1 MRKMMPV
8 GPLMI
13 EHRLIER
20 MIAEIGNEADRVEN
34 GGKPDPAF
42 TDVAADFIRF
52 YADECHHGKEEDIL
66 FRELGK
72 KNLSPEDERIM
83 RDLVAD
89 HAKGRTVTKKMVEAN
104 QRYRSGDES
113 AFATVLDC
121 MKQLRDFYPVHIEK
135 EDRHFFQP
143 AMHYFTEDERDE
155 MLQEGFEYD
164 RSLIHRR
171 YQNVV
176 KDAEVRNLR

>member
-1 MRKMMPV
+1 
-8 GPLMI
+8 
-13 EHRLIER
+13 
-20 MIAEIGNEADRVEN
+20 
-34 GGKPDPAF
+34 
-42 TDVAADFIRF
+42 
-52 YADECHHGKEEDIL
+52 
-66 FRELGK
+66 
-72 KNLSPEDERIM
+72 M